1 MSLESGARKVRK
13 KKAKLVITN
22 LDTALNPNNYDKIE
36 SEQLSTGELAG
47 EPADYGIS

>member
-47 EPADYGIS
+47 KPAV